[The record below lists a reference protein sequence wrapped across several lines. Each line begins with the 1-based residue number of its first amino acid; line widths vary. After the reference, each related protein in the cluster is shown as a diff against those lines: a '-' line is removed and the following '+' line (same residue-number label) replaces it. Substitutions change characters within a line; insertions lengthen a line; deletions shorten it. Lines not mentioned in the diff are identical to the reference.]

1 MNDSILI
8 TVKKLIG
15 LAEDDASFD
24 EDLLVHINSVLLV
37 LTQLGI
43 GVSTG
48 FDLQDDSAS
57 WEDLL
62 GPDCDPEVFRSVKS
76 YITLKVRKIFDPP
89 QNGTVMQA
97 IDSAIN
103 ELEWRLNV
111 QVDPKTDTN

>member
-1 MNDSILI
+1 MSDSILI

-15 LAEDDASFD
+15 LAEEDTSFD
-24 EDLLVHINSVLLV
+24 EDLLIHINSVVLV

-43 GVSTG
+43 CVSSS
-48 FDLQDDSAS
+48 FDLQDAS
-57 WEDLL
+57 STWEDLL
-62 GPDCDPEVFRSVKS
+62 GSDCDPEVFRSVKS

-97 IDSAIN
+97 IDAAIN

-111 QVDPKTDTN
+111 QVDPKIEAN